1 MNITKG
7 KIKKI
12 LKKSNKKQTNKI
24 KKKVHFRKKKINN
37 RSLKKRNNKV
47 NLRVKTLKYGG
58 EKHEE
63 IFNPLMNQKN
73 LDNLVPNKGSDA
85 EKEKLKLEAE
95 KIMTEQQKKKEREN
109 KINIEKEQRE
119 PLLKSQ
125 SSQLK

>member
-63 IFNPLMNQKN
+63 TTTTAKA
-73 LDNLVPNKGSDA
+73 DVAAVVADSV
-85 EKEKLKLEAE
+85 
-95 KIMTEQQKKKEREN
+95 
-109 KINIEKEQRE
+109 
-119 PLLKSQ
+119 LL
-125 SSQLK
+125 